1 MEVESGAGS
10 FVEFGVCELRGIVL
24 IENGVAWIVFLF
36 IFFFEV

>member
-24 IENGVAWIVFLF
+24 IENGVAWRGVAWIGLF
-36 IFFFEV
+36 F